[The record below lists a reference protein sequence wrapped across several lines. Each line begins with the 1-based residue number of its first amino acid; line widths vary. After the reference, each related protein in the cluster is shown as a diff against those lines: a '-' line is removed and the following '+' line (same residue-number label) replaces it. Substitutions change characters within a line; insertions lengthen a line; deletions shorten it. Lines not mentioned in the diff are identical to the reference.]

1 MNLWQLLQFW
11 EPVRAYCCDCSPEN
25 ADKLK
30 FLLTLEGTRWQYTN
44 GVQNLAAISLDTF
57 LNTGHFALEECGDA
71 IANHIRRFMT
81 THVA

>member
-1 MNLWQLLQFW
+1 MNLWRLLQFW

-57 LNTGHFALEECGDA
+57 LNTGHLALEECGDA